1 MAHQL
6 VLDPHTSAKRTLA
19 IVLGS
24 IEVGLGV
31 VRIKQAFEQRAMIVF
46 VDGLNAIVYGLK
58 AIMSGWWAEGESW
71 LDLARE
77 VRRIVFLYVR
87 IVGFRR
93 LLETVL
99 EVMEHWGQ
107 D

>member
-46 VDGLNAIVYGLK
+46 VDGLK